1 MTRYS
6 GSSPAGRDGDAC
18 QAATLYTMNAMAP
31 AATTGCGID
40 PEGLVC
46 AMKPAATPAHTNK
59 AVRPDHS
66 NSAGGRGSGVQGR
79 STKTSRNSGAREAPR
94 RAASHTPRPIAS
106 PATIGHG
113 LADKTAMRCAPWP
126 VSTTGANVSQA
137 ATAATSDA
145 PNRRALLLTNSTR
158 GRPPVRQPAPG
169 RSTTADAASGYAR
182 DDLRGGDSR
191 PDDSACPDD
200 RAVTDLDAVQDL
212 GSGADPAS
220 VSDRNPG

>member
-31 AATTGCGID
+31 AATRGCGID

-66 NSAGGRGSGVQGR
+66 NSAGGRGRGVQGR
-79 STKTSRNSGAREAPR
+79 STNTRRSSGAREAPR

-106 PATIGHG
+106 PAAIGHG
-113 LADKTAMRCAPWP
+113 RADRTAMRCAPWP

-145 PNRRALLLTNSTR
+145 PNRTR
-158 GRPPVRQPAPG
+158 LAPHEF
-169 RSTTADAASGYAR
+169 
-182 DDLRGGDSR
+182 DSR
-191 PDDSACPDD
+191 PPAGTSTCA
-200 RAVTDLDAVQDL
+200 RALNDCRCCERVRPRRSPRRRQPTGRQRLPPR
-212 GSGADPAS
+212 SRRHRS
-220 VSDRNPG
+220 RRRPGPWLRRRSSIRLRP

>member
-6 GSSPAGRDGDAC
+6 GSSPAGRDGRRLPGRDAIHDERNGPRRH
-18 QAATLYTMNAMAP
+18 QRVRDRS
-31 AATTGCGID
+31 GR
-40 PEGLVC
+40 LVC

-106 PATIGHG
+106 PAAIGHG
-113 LADKTAMRCAPWP
+113 RADRTAMRCAPWP

-158 GRPPVRQPAPG
+158 GRPPVHQLAPG
-169 RSTTADAASGYAR
+169 RSTTADAASGYPATISAAATADR
-182 DDLRGGDSR
+182 TTAPAPTIAPSPISTPSRTLAPAPISIRLR
-191 PDDSACPDD
+191 P
-200 RAVTDLDAVQDL
+200 
-212 GSGADPAS
+212 
-220 VSDRNPG
+220 